1 MAASVVCAV
10 LAVAVFAACYGDIP
24 AVHAAHI
31 RTPVGSS
38 TKHSLTPDD
47 ISLNAKYTGYLTVNR
62 TVGANLFYW
71 FIESERD
78 PANDPLVLW
87 LNGGPGSSSLI
98 GLFYETGPY
107 RIDEH
112 VRLQQNLHSW
122 TKMANMLYIDQPVG
136 TGFSYVEKEEG
147 YAVNEAMVVQHL
159 YTALQQFFTLYPS
172 LRRLPFYTFGES
184 YAAKYLLNL
193 ATFIY
198 QQNRQLLQRESV
210 SALINL
216 RGLGIGDG
224 WVDPLA
230 HVLSYPQVAYTNGLI
245 GALEKSLADQ
255 LADKCKHIYAS
266 HNYAKAFED
275 CNKVIGFILQQSGL
289 VSAYDLRRSQ
299 EYNFTRLSQFLNQ
312 SSVQPKLNVGSR
324 TWKEDDDQV
333 ELHLEHEVMAPA
345 SQLLPLLLQHYKIM
359 FYNGQFDLVC
369 NTVAMDDILNGL
381 NWSGKDDFLVAER
394 QVWKQGERVAGYVRE
409 AGNLIQV
416 TVRESG
422 HLVPMDQ
429 PESMLNLLAYF
440 IHGQP
445 LAIQTL
451 DQLVQK
457 AEAT

>member
-1 MAASVVCAV
+1 M
-10 LAVAVFAACYGDIP
+10 P

-31 RTPVGSS
+31 RTPVASS
-38 TKHSLTPDD
+38 SKQSLSPDD
-47 ISLNAKYTGYLTVNR
+47 SDVLLNAKHTGYLTVNSS
-62 TVGANLFYW
+62 VGANLFYW

-78 PANDPLVLW
+78 AANDPLVLW

-107 RIDEH
+107 RIDQDA
-112 VRLQQNLHSW
+112 RLQRNLHSW

-136 TGFSYVEKEEG
+136 TGFSYVEREEG
-147 YAVNEAMVVQHL
+147 YAVDETMVVQHL
-159 YTALQQFFTLYPS
+159 YTALQEFFTLYPS

-198 QQNRQLLQRESV
+198 QQNRQLLQREAV
-210 SALINL
+210 AGLINL

-245 GALEKSLADQ
+245 GGLEKSLADQ
-255 LADKCKHIYAS
+255 LAENCKRIYAS

-345 SQLLPLLLQHYKIM
+345 SHLLPLLLQHYKIM

-394 QVWKQGERVAGYVRE
+394 QVWKQGDRVAGYVRE

-440 IHGQP
+440 IHGHP

-457 AEAT
+457 AEAM